1 LARLLLALLAAAL
14 YPVLAQKAAKTP
26 SLEVVGTLFQVTLP
40 DSRVLT
46 SSDLIGAILD
56 ATDETGRVITVR
68 IDAVTKDDPSNGN
81 GDIWL
86 HRFSIPDPSAGGWR
100 EFCTPGPDGTVAGFP
115 VAGTWTADGRHVRTS
130 AGFTIACT
138 SGAIGKCIRIGYQP
152 WGDRKGQS
160 LWDYHQACARMVR
173 ADYGGDGVSHTRDGT
188 TIDPFDRLGIQSPEP
203 DPHGRNLEFE
213 AAWGPDGAVCV
224 RRTRIPELLSID
236 ELVQHYPQLA
246 GKTGQDCSEA
256 IDALIWN
263 RS

>member
-1 LARLLLALLAAAL
+1 LVRLLLVLLSAAL
-14 YPVLAQKAAKTP
+14 TQEAAKVP
-26 SLEVVGTLFQVTLP
+26 SLEVVGTLFRVTLP

-46 SSDLIGAILD
+46 SPDLIGAILD

-68 IDAVTKDDPSNGN
+68 IDAVTKVDQSNGN
-81 GDIWL
+81 SDIWL
-86 HRFSIPDPSAGGWR
+86 HRFSIPDESAGGWR

-130 AGFTIACT
+130 AGFTITCS
-138 SGAIGKCIRIGYQP
+138 SGAIGKCIRIGYRP
-152 WGDRKGQS
+152 WDDRKGVS
-160 LWDYHQACARMVR
+160 LWDYHQACVRMVR

-188 TIDPFDRLGIQSPEP
+188 TIDPFDRLGIQSAEP
-203 DPHGRNLEFE
+203 DPRGPHLEFE

-224 RRTRIPELLSID
+224 RRMRIPELLSIG

-256 IDALIWN
+256 VDALIWN